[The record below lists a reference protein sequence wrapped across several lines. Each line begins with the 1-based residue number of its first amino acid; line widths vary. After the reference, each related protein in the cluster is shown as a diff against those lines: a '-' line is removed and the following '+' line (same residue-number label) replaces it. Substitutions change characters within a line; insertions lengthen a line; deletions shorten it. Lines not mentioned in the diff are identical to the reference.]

1 MFDFDATA
9 PLMAVQ
15 FLILMFLL
23 NKVFYTPLTKV
34 LDDRADYIQSKETD
48 ARQRLAQAKQ
58 LTEEYEKQLATA
70 RKQSQEV
77 IASAQADAKKITAE
91 KLAETQRLATIQ
103 KEQAQLEIE
112 EQKRSAMATLEK
124 QVESLSGQILEKLL
138 GKTLVR

>member
-23 NKVFYTPLTKV
+23 NKVFYTPLSKV
-34 LDDRADYIQSKETD
+34 LDERADYIQSKEKD
-48 ARQRLAQAKQ
+48 ARQRLAQTKQ

-77 IASAQADAKKITAE
+77 IATAQADAKRITAD
-91 KLAETQRLATIQ
+91 KLADAQKLAQTQ
-103 KEQAQLEIE
+103 KEQVQQEIE
-112 EQKRSAMATLEK
+112 AQKQSAMATLEQ
-124 QVESLSGQILEKLL
+124 QVDSLSRQILEKLL
-138 GKTLVR
+138 GAELVK